1 MVKTFEIPWK
11 LVQNKILYYPG
22 GREIDRFRGINPPK
36 DDNCPECWVGSDIPM
51 RYAAEHGEPTKGC
64 AEVILPDGTKT
75 FLFEALRQDPVS
87 ALGPEHV
94 KAEGESLGVLVKLL
108 DAERQLGLQAHPSR
122 EYARNHFDSAFGK
135 EESWY
140 VIGLREDMP
149 EPPYILLGFRE
160 GVTREAFEA
169 AYRRQDLSAMEACC
183 HKVRVREGDV
193 FFVSA
198 GLPHAIGGGVFVV
211 EVQEPSDITVG
222 VNPAPDFLSEEEK
235 KEYEETLLG
244 CYAYHGCSE
253 EENLKAHRIPPR
265 IIREGAW
272 GRESLL
278 IGPEQTRWFSFTRLD
293 ARDKAAL
300 LDVRAPQVGIVLS
313 GSGKLKTAQGEIGV
327 RKADEFFIPY
337 ACQNV
342 SALPDEG
349 ETLSLILAK
358 PQIFD

>member
-1 MVKTFEIPWK
+1 MTVQLIIFASSLFLYLLILALYVVKIARAK
-11 LVQNKILYYPG
+11 
-22 GREIDRFRGINPPK
+22 
-36 DDNCPECWVGSDIPM
+36 
-51 RYAAEHGEPTKGC
+51 
-64 AEVILPDGTKT
+64 KT
-75 FLFEALRQDPVS
+75 
-87 ALGPEHV
+87 
-94 KAEGESLGVLVKLL
+94 
-108 DAERQLGLQAHPSR
+108 
-122 EYARNHFDSAFGK
+122 
-135 EESWY
+135 
-140 VIGLREDMP
+140 
-149 EPPYILLGFRE
+149 
-160 GVTREAFEA
+160 
-169 AYRRQDLSAMEACC
+169 
-183 HKVRVREGDV
+183 
-193 FFVSA
+193 
-198 GLPHAIGGGVFVV
+198 
-211 EVQEPSDITVG
+211 
-222 VNPAPDFLSEEEK
+222 LSEEEK